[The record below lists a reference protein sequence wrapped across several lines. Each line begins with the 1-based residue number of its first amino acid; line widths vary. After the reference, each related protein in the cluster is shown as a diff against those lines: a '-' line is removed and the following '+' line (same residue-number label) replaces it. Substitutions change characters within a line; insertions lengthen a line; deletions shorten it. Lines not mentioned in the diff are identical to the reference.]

1 MYCENCGTQIADNAK
16 FCDACGRQTRAE
28 QESILAQQ
36 EKTRQEN
43 PPAYLDVKTAI
54 IITVMLF
61 VILPIPCVFSD
72 VPAVLGFAVAGVM
85 SAFCIIMGIRNQ
97 IKHKKDKK

>member
-1 MYCENCGTQIADNAK
+1 MFCKSCGTQIADNAK
-16 FCDACGRQTRAE
+16 FCDACGMQTSTE
-28 QESILAQQ
+28 QENILAQQ
-36 EKTRQEN
+36 EKTRQEH
-43 PPAYLDVKTAI
+43 PPAYLDVKTAV

-61 VILPIPCVFSD
+61 IILPIPCAFSG

-97 IKHKKDKK
+97 IKHKNKKK